1 MALDAKARCEG
12 EAYRVKCYSQEINE
26 IENMIDRLLLVYSFR
41 LQKGKLCNDE
51 SGGASE
57 WQLKV
62 IDKFIPYK
70 IQIYN

>member
-57 WQLKV
+57 
-62 IDKFIPYK
+62 
-70 IQIYN
+70 